1 MCDSP
6 NVLCV
11 SLDSLRRDHAPFVTG
26 EETTPPLTPFLDE
39 FATDATTYPS
49 AVSPSTWTTQVHP
62 SVFTGLYPPEH
73 GVLDRGYTLGDHPT
87 FAELLADA
95 GYETGFATRND
106 WVTFGDILRGF
117 GDVDLQS
124 RAGDDGPVERL
135 RDAYENTPI
144 PDVLAATF
152 RGSPEDPAVVEEA
165 IDRLTTTDEPFC
177 YFLHLNDVHWPYT
190 PRAPNH
196 RRYTDRGPL
205 ALFWNRAYWQP
216 RLYEGRHRC
225 WAGLLD
231 PPPEQV
237 ELLRA
242 LYRGCVYATDR
253 LMARL
258 FRALESAGVLDDTI
272 VVAFGDHGDSFG
284 EDGGIGHHFSV
295 ADEIIRVPLLVR
307 DPTGRLP
314 AGSDDRLVNLSD
326 IYPTVLELCG
336 VDPPETTS
344 YSLLGD
350 ERRETAFCYYTLP
363 EESHLE
369 DQLATVPAERLPP
382 RRQYCAWRSPEE
394 KLVWY
399 PDREEYAGPAAEDEA
414 LRGALH
420 DHLDRQ
426 TRVPTGSQ
434 DVSDEALSR
443 LDSMGYV

>member
-1 MCDSP
+1 MNESP

-39 FATDATTYPS
+39 FATDATT
-49 AVSPSTWTTQVHP
+49 
-62 SVFTGLYPPEH
+62 FTGLYPPEH

-106 WVTFGDILRGF
+106 WVTFGDILEGF

-135 RDAYENTPI
+135 RDAYEETPI
-144 PDVLAATF
+144 P
-152 RGSPEDPAVVEEA
+152 
-165 IDRLTTTDEPFC
+165 
-177 YFLHLNDVHWPYT
+177 DVHWPYT

-205 ALFWNRAYWQP
+205 ALFWNRAHWQP
-216 RLYEGRHRC
+216 RLYDGRHRC

-242 LYRGCVYATDR
+242 LYRGRVYATDR
-253 LMARL
+253 L
-258 FRALESAGVLDDTI
+258 
-272 VVAFGDHGDSFG
+272 
-284 EDGGIGHHFSV
+284 
-295 ADEIIRVPLLVR
+295 
-307 DPTGRLP
+307 PT
-314 AGSDDRLVNLSD
+314 GSDDRLVDLSD
-326 IYPTVLELCG
+326 VYPTVLELCG

-363 EESHLE
+363 NGSHLE

-399 PDREEYAGPAAEDEA
+399 PDRDEYAGPAAGDESLRRA
-414 LRGALH
+414 LE
-420 DHLDRQ
+420 DHLDRR
-426 TRVPTGSQ
+426 TRVPTGSR

-443 LDSMGYV
+443 LDSMGYL